1 MLSFNPVIIP
11 ELFTEEEIARE
22 SALLRKHLFTW
33 WHDFR
38 RLGETLAQHG
48 FFMKDIMSLFEDI
61 HDNYTRFNEKQYK
74 YAFDP
79 WHTMDQRQ
87 QKQDVN
93 H

>member
-1 MLSFNPVIIP
+1 
-11 ELFTEEEIARE
+11 
-22 SALLRKHLFTW
+22 
-33 WHDFR
+33 
-38 RLGETLAQHG
+38 
-48 FFMKDIMSLFEDI
+48 MKDIMSLFEDI